1 MPLASYPIL
10 CYRPACGQL
19 AVFKIAARW
28 SDGITQEL
36 KTYSLSCPDC
46 LASLYQDACSRQAAC
61 RLAPGE
67 VLEVPGVY
75 ELIRGTRDR
84 QLARRLDLEQTL
96 AETLVRNPAR
106 SNTATE
112 AAEEGNADRG
122 P

>member
-10 CYRPACGQL
+10 CYRSGCGQL
-19 AVFKIAARW
+19 ALFKIAARW

-46 LASLYQDACSRQAAC
+46 LASLFQDACARQASC

-67 VLEVPGVY
+67 ILEVPGVY
-75 ELIRGTRDR
+75 ELTRGTRDR

-96 AETLVRNPAR
+96 AQTLVAGNG
-106 SNTATE
+106 SNGASG
-112 AAEEGNADRG
+112 EEMV
-122 P
+122 